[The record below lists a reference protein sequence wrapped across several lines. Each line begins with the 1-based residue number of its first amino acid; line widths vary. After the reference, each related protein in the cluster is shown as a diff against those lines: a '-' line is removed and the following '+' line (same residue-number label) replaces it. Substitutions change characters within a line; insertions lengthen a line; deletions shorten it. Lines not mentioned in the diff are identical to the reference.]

1 MELVFCQTR
10 VDPLWRFEASLQKY
24 GCSAAWSAAHSSLP
38 ASPLTPYPFGDSTPL
53 RVLMFTFILDHWCG
67 YLLVMVPVTVCTLYA
82 IRPQNDYDESPSW
95 VLNEGMQEVT
105 DCEYA
110 ITADLWLANGAH
122 LRTGFMSFL

>member
-1 MELVFCQTR
+1 
-10 VDPLWRFEASLQKY
+10 
-24 GCSAAWSAAHSSLP
+24 
-38 ASPLTPYPFGDSTPL
+38 
-53 RVLMFTFILDHWCG
+53 
-67 YLLVMVPVTVCTLYA
+67 MVPVTVCTLYA

-110 ITADLWLANGAH
+110 ITADLRLANGAH